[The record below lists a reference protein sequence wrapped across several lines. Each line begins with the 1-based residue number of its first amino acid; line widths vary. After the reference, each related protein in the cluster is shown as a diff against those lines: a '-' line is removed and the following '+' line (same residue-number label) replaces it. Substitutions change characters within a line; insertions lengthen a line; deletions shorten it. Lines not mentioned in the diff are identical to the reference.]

1 MAKEDAKENLER
13 LKAIRAARRGVITK
27 KVQQAIEV
35 LADEE
40 DMLTDEDFQQLDVIK
55 RLLDGKLKK
64 LEEIDQNVL
73 SLCTLET
80 IEHEIEESDKVSAK
94 VVECQKKIQDAV
106 QKHNKKMIITWRVV
120 KRFEH
125 HWIKR
130 YINTVFTDQSD
141 YNSFKST
148 ATNV

>member
-1 MAKEDAKENLER
+1 MAEEDAKENLER
-13 LKAIRAARRGVITK
+13 LKAIRAAHRGVITK

-35 LADEE
+35 LGDEE
-40 DMLTDEDFQQLDVIK
+40 DTLTDEDFQQLDVIK

-64 LEEIDQNVL
+64 LEEIDHNVL

-94 VVECQKKIQDAV
+94 VVECQKK
-106 QKHNKKMIITWRVV
+106 
-120 KRFEH
+120 
-125 HWIKR
+125 
-130 YINTVFTDQSD
+130 NTRCGTETQRKDDQSD
-141 YNSFKST
+141 YSSFKFT